1 MSVLVISPGRDPEVW
16 ARELR
21 NQHPGM
27 NVYVYPEAHDKEG
40 VEFAVSW
47 KHPRGIYKNY
57 PNLKVIASMGA
68 GVDHITSDPDIPEHI
83 KITRVIDNDLSND
96 MSAFVLALIL
106 DYLRNISYHHE
117 SRKWEPKKYKRIG
130 DVQVGILGLGVLGT
144 AVAQTLKQNGF
155 KVSGW
160 ANSSRDLED
169 IQTYS
174 GADQLDDFLEKT
186 SILVNLLPLTP
197 QTENILNKGLFQ
209 KLPEG
214 AFVINV
220 ARGEHL
226 NEKDLLEMIDSGHLS
241 GASLD
246 VFRKEP
252 LPEDHPFWSH
262 PKIHIT
268 PHIASVTNPR
278 SVVPQ
283 IIENYERMT
292 EEEELLNVVERQKGY

>member
-27 NVYVYPEAHDKEG
+27 NVFVYPEAHDKEE

-68 GVDHITSDPDIPEHI
+68 GVDHITSDPEIPEHI
-83 KITRVIDNDLSND
+83 KITRVIDNDLSKD
-96 MSAFVLALIL
+96 MSAFVLGLIL
-106 DYLRNISYHHE
+106 DYLRNISFHHE
-117 SRKWEPKKYKRIG
+117 NRKWEPKKYKRIA
-130 DVQVGILGLGVLGT
+130 DVQVGIMGLGVLGT
-144 AVAQTLKQNGF
+144 AVAKTLQLNGF
-155 KVSGW
+155 NVLGW
-160 ANSSRDLED
+160 ANSAHQLEG
-169 IQTYS
+169 IKTFS
-174 GADQLDDFLEKT
+174 GVAHLEEFLQQT
-186 SILVNLLPLTP
+186 SILVNLLPLTSL
-197 QTENILNKGLFQ
+197 TENILNKGLFQ
-209 KLPEG
+209 KLPKG
-214 AFVINV
+214 AYVINV

-226 NEKDLLEMIDSGHLS
+226 DEQDLLEMIDSGHLS

-252 LPEDHPFWSH
+252 LPEEHPFWSH

-268 PHIASVTNPR
+268 PHIASITNPKT
-278 SVVPQ
+278 VVPQ

-292 EEEELLNVVERQKGY
+292 EEEELMNVVERQKGY

>member
-1 MSVLVISPGRDPEVW
+1 
-16 ARELR
+16 
-21 NQHPGM
+21 
-27 NVYVYPEAHDKEG
+27 
-40 VEFAVSW
+40 
-47 KHPRGIYKNY
+47 
-57 PNLKVIASMGA
+57 MGA

-83 KITRVIDNDLSND
+83 KITRVIDEDLSTD
-96 MSAFVLALIL
+96 MSAFVLGLIL
-106 DYLRNISYHHE
+106 NHLRNISWHHANK
-117 SRKWEPKKYKRIG
+117 KWEPKQYKRIS
-130 DVQVGILGLGVLGT
+130 DVQVGIMGLGVLGT

-160 ANSSRDLED
+160 ANSSRELED

-174 GADQLDDFLEKT
+174 GADQLEDFLGQT

-209 KLPEG
+209 KLSQG
-214 AFVINV
+214 AYVINV

-226 NEKDLLEMIDSGHLS
+226 NEHDLLEMIDSGHLS

-252 LPEDHPFWSH
+252 LPEEHPFWRH
-262 PKIHIT
+262 PKIQIT
-268 PHIASVTNPR
+268 PHIASITNPK

-292 EEEELLNVVERQKGY
+292 EEEELMNVVERQKGY

>member
-27 NVYVYPEAHDKEG
+27 NVFVYPEPHDREE

-68 GVDHITSDPDIPEHI
+68 GVDHITSDPEIPQHI
-83 KITRVIDNDLSND
+83 KITRVIDSDLSND
-96 MSAFVLALIL
+96 MSAFVLGLIL
-106 DYLRNISYHHE
+106 DYIRNISWHHE
-117 SRKWEPKKYKRIG
+117 NKKWEPKKYKRIG
-130 DVQVGILGLGVLGT
+130 DVQVGIMGLGVLGT
-144 AVAQTLKQNGF
+144 AVAQTLKLNGF

-160 ANSSRDLED
+160 ANSSRDLKD

-174 GADQLDDFLEKT
+174 GAGQLDDFLEKT
-186 SILVNLLPLTP
+186 SVLVNLLPLTA

-214 AFVINV
+214 AYVINV

-226 NEKDLLEMIDSGHLS
+226 NEQDLLEMIDRGHLS

-252 LPEDHPFWSH
+252 LPDDHPFWSH

-268 PHIASVTNPR
+268 PHIASITNPK

-292 EEEELLNVVERQKGY
+292 GEEELMNVVERQKGY